1 MTGRSDYFQTTFR
14 SLQWA
19 WILSSNGNIECG
31 YFRAKT
37 HKPIGE
43 TLKPIISKYTPELTM
58 EEIIIRKENSSDLI
72 NLDDPVLKLR

>member
-1 MTGRSDYFQTTFR
+1 M
-14 SLQWA
+14 
-19 WILSSNGNIECG
+19 C
-31 YFRAKT
+31 FRAKT

>member
-1 MTGRSDYFQTTFR
+1 MTT
-14 SLQWA
+14 A
-19 WILSSNGNIECG
+19 WVLSSNGNSEFG

>member
-1 MTGRSDYFQTTFR
+1 M
-14 SLQWA
+14 
-19 WILSSNGNIECG
+19 ILVRQGVVLTAASNTIS
-31 YFRAKT
+31 FRAKT